1 MYEYDEY
8 DDSPS
13 DYMQGM
19 ADQSNRTLDT
29 VNRMIDYIL
38 AGKPDPVYNGVEF
51 NRLYERL
58 KSLIV
63 PPPI

>member
-8 DDSPS
+8 DEPS

-19 ADQSNRTLDT
+19 VDQANRTLDT

-38 AGKPDPVYNGVEF
+38 AGKPDPVYNGVEY